1 MAIPMNSVCAQC
13 LMKRHVDA
21 ARPLGDDET
30 ATKFAKGLMEAFLS
44 LPEGADSSQIGPAV
58 TKLYADLYGLEGDR
72 YLEEKVAS
80 NAFAM
85 ERLPKIYAQ
94 IEKAKDPIYAAL
106 QLSILGNYLDFAA
119 LAGKVR
125 FEDLERMLE
134 QAENYDLSGP
144 HYDRFLQELKT
155 AKSFVLITDNAGEVV
170 FDRVLAE
177 TIHRFYPEV
186 NITFLVR
193 GGPAN
198 NDALREDADI
208 VGIPFPV
215 EDSGLCVGGTPLH
228 QISEKA
234 RILLQNA
241 DMILAKGMGNTES
254 LYNCGLPV
262 YYAFLVKCAR
272 FEQVFKRPHLT
283 PMFVLDGAYETKI
296 SG

>member
-1 MAIPMNSVCAQC
+1 MPIPMNSICAQC

-30 ATKFAKGLMEAFLS
+30 ATKFAKGVMELFLS
-44 LPEGADSSQIGPAV
+44 LPEGADSSQIGPGI
-58 TKLYADLYGLEGDR
+58 TKLYENLYGLKGDR
-72 YLEEKVAS
+72 YREEKEQS
-80 NAFAM
+80 NAFAL

-94 IEKAKDPIYAAL
+94 VEKAADPIYAAL
-106 QLSILGNYLDFAA
+106 QLSVLGNYLDFAA

-125 FEDLERMLE
+125 FEELEKMLE

-144 HYDRFLQELKT
+144 HYDRFLQDLKT

-177 TIHRFYPEV
+177 TIHRFYPDIQ
-186 NITFLVR
+186 ITFLVR

-198 NDALREDADI
+198 NDALREDAAI

-215 EDSGLCVGGTPLH
+215 EDSGLCVGGTPMH
-228 QISEKA
+228 MISEKA
-234 RILLQNA
+234 KSLLESA

-254 LYNCGLPV
+254 LFNCGLPV
-262 YYAFLVKCAR
+262 YYAFLVKCTR
-272 FEQVFKRPHLT
+272 FEQVFGKPHLT
-283 PMFVLDGAYETKI
+283 PMFVLDGAYETKMM
-296 SG
+296 G

>member
-1 MAIPMNSVCAQC
+1 MPIPMNSICAQC

-58 TKLYADLYGLEGDR
+58 TKLYTDLYGLEGDR
-72 YLEEKVAS
+72 YREEKVAS

-94 IEKAKDPIYAAL
+94 IEKAKDPVYAAL

-144 HYDRFLQELKT
+144 HYDRFLQGLKT

>member
-1 MAIPMNSVCAQC
+1 MPIPMNSICAQC

-72 YLEEKVAS
+72 YLEEKEAS

-85 ERLPKIYAQ
+85 ARLPKIYAQ

-144 HYDRFLQELKT
+144 HYDRFLQGLKT

>member
-1 MAIPMNSVCAQC
+1 MPIPMNSICAQC

-21 ARPLGDDET
+21 ARPLGNDET

-80 NAFAM
+80 NTFAM

-94 IEKAKDPIYAAL
+94 IEQAKDPIYAAL

-125 FEDLERMLE
+125 FEDLEKMLE

-177 TIHRFYPEV
+177 TIHRFYPEI

>member
-1 MAIPMNSVCAQC
+1 MPIPMNSICAQC

-58 TKLYADLYGLEGDR
+58 TKLYTDLYGLEGDR
-72 YLEEKVAS
+72 YREEKVAS

-144 HYDRFLQELKT
+144 HYDRFLQGLKT

-234 RILLQNA
+234 RILLQKA

>member
-44 LPEGADSSQIGPAV
+44 LPEGADSCQIGPAV
-58 TKLYADLYGLEGDR
+58 TKLYTDLYGLEGDR

-94 IEKAKDPIYAAL
+94 IEKAKDPVYAAL

-144 HYDRFLQELKT
+144 HYDRFLQGLKT

>member
-1 MAIPMNSVCAQC
+1 MPIPMNSVCAQC

-44 LPEGADSSQIGPAV
+44 LPEGADSCQIGPAV
-58 TKLYADLYGLEGDR
+58 TKLYTDLYGLEGDR
-72 YLEEKVAS
+72 YREEKVAS

-94 IEKAKDPIYAAL
+94 VEKAKDPIYAAL

-144 HYDRFLQELKT
+144 HYDRFLQEIKT

>member
-21 ARPLGDDET
+21 ARPLGDVET

-72 YLEEKVAS
+72 YREEKEAS

-125 FEDLERMLE
+125 FEDLEKMLG
-134 QAENYDLSGP
+134 QAENYELSGP

-272 FEQVFKRPHLT
+272 FVQVFKRPHLT

>member
-1 MAIPMNSVCAQC
+1 MPIPMNSICAQC

-44 LPEGADSSQIGPAV
+44 LPEGADSCQIGPAV
-58 TKLYADLYGLEGDR
+58 TKLYTDLYGLEGDR
-72 YLEEKVAS
+72 YREEKVAS

-125 FEDLERMLE
+125 FEDLEKMLE

-272 FEQVFKRPHLT
+272 FEQVFKRPLLT

>member
-44 LPEGADSSQIGPAV
+44 LPEGADSSQIGSAV
-58 TKLYADLYGLEGDR
+58 TKLYTDLYGLEGDR
-72 YLEEKVAS
+72 YREEKVAS

-94 IEKAKDPIYAAL
+94 VEKAKDPIYAAL

>member
-1 MAIPMNSVCAQC
+1 MPIPMNSICAQC

-44 LPEGADSSQIGPAV
+44 LPEGADSCQIGPAV
-58 TKLYADLYGLEGDR
+58 TKLYTDLYGLEGDR
-72 YLEEKVAS
+72 YREEKVAS

-85 ERLPKIYAQ
+85 ARLPKIYAQ

-177 TIHRFYPEV
+177 TIHRFYPEI

>member
-1 MAIPMNSVCAQC
+1 MPIPMNSICAQC

-44 LPEGADSSQIGPAV
+44 LPEGADSCQIGPAV
-58 TKLYADLYGLEGDR
+58 TKLYTDLYGLEGDR
-72 YLEEKVAS
+72 YREEKVAS

-94 IEKAKDPIYAAL
+94 IERAKDPIYAAL

>member
-1 MAIPMNSVCAQC
+1 MPIPMNSICAQC

-44 LPEGADSSQIGPAV
+44 LPEGADSCQIGPAV
-58 TKLYADLYGLEGDR
+58 TKLYTDLYGLEGDR

-94 IEKAKDPIYAAL
+94 VEKAKDPIYAAL

-144 HYDRFLQELKT
+144 HYDRFLQGLKT

-234 RILLQNA
+234 RMLLQNA

>member
-1 MAIPMNSVCAQC
+1 MPIPMNSICAQC

-44 LPEGADSSQIGPAV
+44 LPEGADSCQIGPAV
-58 TKLYADLYGLEGDR
+58 TKLYTDLYGLEGDR
-72 YLEEKVAS
+72 YREEKVAS

-125 FEDLERMLE
+125 FEDLEKMLE

-215 EDSGLCVGGTPLH
+215 EDSGLCIGGTPLH

>member
-1 MAIPMNSVCAQC
+1 MPIPMNSICAQC

-72 YLEEKVAS
+72 YREEKVAS

-85 ERLPKIYAQ
+85 ARLPKIYAQ

-125 FEDLERMLE
+125 FEDLEKMLE

>member
-44 LPEGADSSQIGPAV
+44 LPEGADSCQIGPSV

-72 YLEEKVAS
+72 YLEKKEQS
-80 NAFAM
+80 NAFAL

-106 QLSILGNYLDFAA
+106 QLSVLGNYLDFAA

-125 FEDLERMLE
+125 FEDLEKMLE
-134 QAENYDLSGP
+134 QAESYDLSGP
-144 HYDRFLQELKT
+144 HYDRFLRELKT

-177 TIHRFYPEV
+177 TICRFYPEI

-208 VGIPFPV
+208 VGISFPV

-228 QISEKA
+228 QISKRA
-234 RILLQNA
+234 RTLLENA

-254 LYNCGLPV
+254 MYNCGLPV

-283 PMFVLDGAYETKI
+283 PMFVLDGAYETKTL
-296 SG
+296 G

>member
-1 MAIPMNSVCAQC
+1 MPIPMNSICAQC

-72 YLEEKVAS
+72 YREEKVAS

-94 IEKAKDPIYAAL
+94 VEKAKDPIYAAL

-144 HYDRFLQELKT
+144 HYDRFLQGLKT

>member
-44 LPEGADSSQIGPAV
+44 LPEGADSCQIGPAV
-58 TKLYADLYGLEGDR
+58 TKLYTDLYGLEGDR
-72 YLEEKVAS
+72 YREEKVAS
-80 NAFAM
+80 NAFAI

-283 PMFVLDGAYETKI
+283 PMFVLDGAYKTKI

>member
-1 MAIPMNSVCAQC
+1 MPIPMNSVCAQC

-94 IEKAKDPIYAAL
+94 VEKAKDPIYAAL

-134 QAENYDLSGP
+134 QAENYDLSSP
-144 HYDRFLQELKT
+144 HYDRFLQGLKT

>member
-1 MAIPMNSVCAQC
+1 MPIPMNSICAQC

-44 LPEGADSSQIGPAV
+44 LPEGADSCQIGPAV
-58 TKLYADLYGLEGDR
+58 TKLYTDLYGLEGDR
-72 YLEEKVAS
+72 YREEKVAS
-80 NAFAM
+80 NAFAI

-125 FEDLERMLE
+125 FEDLEKMLE

>member
-1 MAIPMNSVCAQC
+1 MPIPMNSVCAQC

-44 LPEGADSSQIGPAV
+44 LPEGADSCQIGPAV
-58 TKLYADLYGLEGDR
+58 TKLYTDLYGLEGDR
-72 YLEEKVAS
+72 YREEKVAS

-125 FEDLERMLE
+125 FEDLEKMLE

>member
-44 LPEGADSSQIGPAV
+44 LPEGADSCQIGPAV
-58 TKLYADLYGLEGDR
+58 TKLYTDLYGLEGDR
-72 YLEEKVAS
+72 YREEKVAS

-94 IEKAKDPIYAAL
+94 IEQAKDPIYAAL

-208 VGIPFPV
+208 VDIPFPV

>member
-1 MAIPMNSVCAQC
+1 MNSICAQC

-85 ERLPKIYAQ
+85 ARLPKIYAQ
-94 IEKAKDPIYAAL
+94 VEKAKDPIYAAL

-144 HYDRFLQELKT
+144 HYDRFLQGLKT

-177 TIHRFYPEV
+177 TIHRFYPEI

>member
-1 MAIPMNSVCAQC
+1 MPIPMNSICAQC

-21 ARPLGDDET
+21 ARPLGDDAT

-44 LPEGADSSQIGPAV
+44 LPEGADSCQIGPAV

-94 IEKAKDPIYAAL
+94 VEKAKDPSYAAL

-125 FEDLERMLE
+125 FEDLEKMLE

-170 FDRVLAE
+170 FDL
-177 TIHRFYPEV
+177 
-186 NITFLVR
+186 
-193 GGPAN
+193 
-198 NDALREDADI
+198 
-208 VGIPFPV
+208 
-215 EDSGLCVGGTPLH
+215 
-228 QISEKA
+228 
-234 RILLQNA
+234 
-241 DMILAKGMGNTES
+241 
-254 LYNCGLPV
+254 
-262 YYAFLVKCAR
+262 
-272 FEQVFKRPHLT
+272 
-283 PMFVLDGAYETKI
+283 
-296 SG
+296 

>member
-44 LPEGADSSQIGPAV
+44 LPEGADSCQIGPAV
-58 TKLYADLYGLEGDR
+58 TKLYTDLYGLEGDR
-72 YLEEKVAS
+72 YREEKVAS

-125 FEDLERMLE
+125 FEDLEKMLE

-144 HYDRFLQELKT
+144 HYDRFLRELKT

>member
-1 MAIPMNSVCAQC
+1 MPIPMNSICAQC

-72 YLEEKVAS
+72 YMEEKVAS

-177 TIHRFYPEV
+177 TIHRFYPEI

-198 NDALREDADI
+198 NDALRKDADI

>member
-85 ERLPKIYAQ
+85 ARLPKIYAQ
-94 IEKAKDPIYAAL
+94 VEKAKDPIYAAL

-177 TIHRFYPEV
+177 TIHRFYPEI

>member
-1 MAIPMNSVCAQC
+1 MPIPMNSICAQC

-72 YLEEKVAS
+72 YMEEKVAS

-177 TIHRFYPEV
+177 TIHRFYPEI

-228 QISEKA
+228 QISERA
-234 RILLQNA
+234 RTLLQNA

>member
-1 MAIPMNSVCAQC
+1 MPIPMNSICAQC

-44 LPEGADSSQIGPAV
+44 LPEGADSCQIGPAV
-58 TKLYADLYGLEGDR
+58 TKLYTDLYGLEGDR
-72 YLEEKVAS
+72 YREEKVAS

-144 HYDRFLQELKT
+144 HYDRFLQGLKT

>member
-44 LPEGADSSQIGPAV
+44 LPEGADSCQIGPAV
-58 TKLYADLYGLEGDR
+58 TKLYTDLYGLEGDR
-72 YLEEKVAS
+72 YREEKVAS

-94 IEKAKDPIYAAL
+94 VEKAKDPIYAAL

-125 FEDLERMLE
+125 FEDLEKMLE
-134 QAENYDLSGP
+134 QAETYDLSGP

>member
-72 YLEEKVAS
+72 YREEKEAS

-125 FEDLERMLE
+125 FEDLEKMLG
-134 QAENYDLSGP
+134 QAENYELSGP

-272 FEQVFKRPHLT
+272 FVQVFKRPHLT

>member
-1 MAIPMNSVCAQC
+1 
-13 LMKRHVDA
+13 MKRHVDA

-72 YLEEKVAS
+72 YREEKVAS
-80 NAFAM
+80 NAFAL

-94 IEKAKDPIYAAL
+94 IEQAKDPIYAAL

-125 FEDLERMLE
+125 FEDLEKMLE

>member
-1 MAIPMNSVCAQC
+1 MPIPMNSICAQC

-44 LPEGADSSQIGPAV
+44 LPEGADSCQIGPAV
-58 TKLYADLYGLEGDR
+58 TKLYTDLYGLEGDR
-72 YLEEKVAS
+72 YREEKVAS

-177 TIHRFYPEV
+177 TIHRFYPEI

-228 QISEKA
+228 QISERA
-234 RILLQNA
+234 RTLLQNA

>member
-1 MAIPMNSVCAQC
+1 MPIPMNSICAQC

-44 LPEGADSSQIGPAV
+44 LPEGADSCQIGPAV
-58 TKLYADLYGLEGDR
+58 TKLYTDLYGLEGDR
-72 YLEEKVAS
+72 YREEKVAS

-94 IEKAKDPIYAAL
+94 IEKAKDPVYAAL

-177 TIHRFYPEV
+177 TIHRFYPEI